1 MEFLTGTERKVDMGE
16 EYNGWTN
23 RETWL
28 VGVHDFFDSD
38 TIEETLQ
45 NTTENP
51 ERIGY
56 EVIANDEALGGME
69 RALTLYLADWMKDY
83 HDQDIEEATENLNPY
98 IKEFIADHK
107 INWIEI
113 AEHYG
118 EQIKEALAVA
128 NLDSAMSKKKG
139 SE

>member
-1 MEFLTGTERKVDMGE
+1 MGE

-28 VGVHDFFDSD
+28 VGVWDFFDAD
-38 TIEETLQ
+38 TIKEALQ

-69 RALTLYLADWMKDY
+69 RALTLYLADWMEQE
-83 HDQDIEEATENLNPY
+83 HDEFIEEATATLDPY
-98 IKEFIADHK
+98 IKDFIADQK
-107 INWIEI
+107 INWLEI
-113 AEHYG
+113 AGHYD
-118 EQIKEALAVA
+118 EEIKEAL
-128 NLDSAMSKKKG
+128 SAQKEG
-139 SE
+139 ATWRQ

>member
-1 MEFLTGTERKVDMGE
+1 MGE
-16 EYNGWTN
+16 RYNGWTN

-28 VGVHDFFDSD
+28 VIVWDFFNYDQIREVLKDAVMESGD
-38 TIEETLQ
+38 EFMGRKSLADGI
-45 NTTENP
+45 
-51 ERIGY
+51 RY
-56 EVIANDEALGGME
+56 DVIANDEALGGME

-128 NLDSAMSKKKG
+128 NLDSAMSKKEG
-139 SE
+139 GE